1 MEYAFRGTLT
11 RVLAVVAVLA
21 VFTGMVW
28 AQGGTG
34 ELTGLV
40 TDPSGAVVP
49 GAQVTLT
56 NSATGEKRVET
67 TTAAGIYHFSALK
80 VVGAYTIEIT
90 AKTFKGY
97 KIGNIIISVGVV
109 TTHDAKLEVGAAGET
124 VTVEAGAQLVQTE
137 DSSLSGAV
145 GREVWQSM
153 PLETRSQ
160 NEFIGLLAGAEPA
173 AQANLGTDR
182 GAAVDGT
189 RSGTGNFLVEGF
201 DNNDQGLGGGGSL
214 VGPGG
219 ANTTIS
225 PDAIQEYR
233 VIEHVAPAEFGKA
246 GGFVTDTVLK
256 SGTNQWHGSL
266 FEYNRVQAL
275 AANDFFSDR
284 NGIKDHLVRN
294 QFGGSF
300 GGPIIK
306 DKTFFYF
313 TTEFHRLRS
322 SAPTSA
328 YATTPDFLNFVSSG
342 AFEQNLEG
350 TGPYTGI
357 GLICGGATSFQALAC
372 PGQISSAGALGPIF
386 QQLSSSQPFPLC
398 IIGSANCKTVSTGM
412 AGTDSFLAA
421 GLYLFNVQYG
431 LPGAPV
437 PIYGNLT
444 LSEPSSTNQARY
456 TAKVD
461 HKLGPK
467 DQLTV
472 AYLYD
477 NADATTQFAGGVST
491 FGVPLNSHGR
501 AQNAGVTWS
510 HTFSPTILNQARMA
524 YTRHTAD
531 FPGDK
536 TANAGQIPSV
546 ATAFD
551 PLGTGF
557 GNSTNL
563 PQFFTEN
570 NFTYKDDL
578 SVTRGKHNFKGGASY
593 NRTRNGS
600 SFQADSNG
608 FFLPYSVEDLVT
620 DLKVDDQ
627 IDAIVAPLGLGPY
640 GSVFYAEA
648 SINPSVTPATRPN
661 YYRGFRA
668 NEVGMYFQDDWRITP
683 RLTLNLGVR
692 WDYFGPPH
700 NFQRGIDSNYYSGS
714 NVTPLN
720 CTFPTLTGGT
730 VTGPCNDTTI
740 GGNQF
745 FPANNPIIAAFGTGA
760 LATRDHEIW
769 NKDTN
774 NFAPRFG
781 WAWDTMGNQKMV
793 VRGGF
798 GIAYDRM
805 YNNIF
810 ENIRFNPPYFCFCN
824 FGTFING
831 TPAGGTYQPGLYAA
845 PFNNQ
850 GEFNSTALF
859 PGGLPKT
866 SPRAI
871 TQNLVT
877 AYYEQAFFGVQY
889 ELAKDMVLETNFV
902 GTYGHK
908 LLGILNL
915 NTFPGRRVGGGESS
929 LRPNPNVNNINLRT
943 NCCDSNYNGLQVT
956 LRKRFARG
964 MSFNANYTY
973 SKALDDLSDV
983 FTPRSSNGAIN
994 PTDSLNPQLD
1004 YGPADFNVKHR
1015 IVGSY
1020 TYDLPFA
1027 KGNRWIGGWSL
1038 SGIVSYQTG
1047 SPFSVTSSSSTNDPN
1062 KNGTFND
1069 RFAYNGSAPIY
1080 TGKSAADGYFNTGAF
1095 SILNDPNAAVPVLC
1109 PATMNGG
1116 LWCEGRAAGQM
1127 GRNSLTGPKYA
1138 NWDFGIGKRFKV
1150 TENSAITLQGNLFNI
1165 FNHPNFRLPVSDAA
1179 LGNFGASTSD
1189 FGARV
1194 TQLSLRYDF

>member
-1 MEYAFRGTLT
+1 MEYAFRGTVT
-11 RVLAVVAVLA
+11 RVLVVVAVLA
-21 VFTGMVW
+21 LFTGTLW
-28 AQGGTG
+28 SQGGTG

-40 TDPSGAVVP
+40 TDPSGAVVV

-67 TTAAGIYHFSALK
+67 TTSAGIYHFSGLQ
-80 VVGAYTIEIT
+80 VVGTYAIEIT
-90 AKTFKGY
+90 AKSFKGY
-97 KIGNIIISVGVV
+97 KIGNIIVSVGVV

-124 VTVEAGAQLVQTE
+124 VTVEAGAQLVQTT
-137 DSSLSGAV
+137 DSSLSGVV

-173 AQANLGTDR
+173 AQANLGSDR

-266 FEYNRVQAL
+266 FEYNRIQAL

-284 NGIKDHLVRN
+284 ASIKDHLVRN
-294 QFGGSF
+294 QFGGSV

-306 DKTFFYF
+306 DKSFFYF
-313 TTEFHRLRS
+313 TTEIHHERS
-322 SAPTSA
+322 SAPVQSTS
-328 YATTPDFLNFVSSG
+328 TTPDFLNFVSSG
-342 AFEQNLEG
+342 AYEQNLEG
-350 TGPYTGI
+350 TGPYAGI
-357 GLICGGATSFQALAC
+357 GILCGNIVAGTASC
-372 PGQISSAGALGPIF
+372 PGAFPDAATLGPIF
-386 QQLSSSQPFPLC
+386 TQLKGSEPFPLC
-398 IIGSANCKTVSTGM
+398 VPGTSNCTNLLTGSN
-412 AGTDSFLAA
+412 
-421 GLYLFNVQYG
+421 GLYTFGAVYG
-431 LPGAPV
+431 LPGAPI
-437 PIYGNLT
+437 PIYGSLT
-444 LSEPSSTNQARY
+444 LSEPNVLNQTRY
-456 TAKVD
+456 TGKFD
-461 HKLGPK
+461 QKLGAK
-467 DQLTV
+467 DQLNV

-477 NADATTQFAGGVST
+477 NADQSVGLAGGAAT
-491 FGVPLNSHGR
+491 FGVTEIIHGR

-510 HTFSPTILNQARMA
+510 HTFSPTILNQARMS
-524 YTRHTAD
+524 YTRHTAN
-531 FPGDK
+531 FPGDPG
-536 TANAGQIPSV
+536 ANKAQVPTIFTGN
-546 ATAFD
+546 D
-551 PLGTGF
+551 PLGVGF
-557 GNSTNL
+557 GNNGNL

-570 NFTYKDDL
+570 DFTYKDDL
-578 SVTRGKHNFKGGASY
+578 SVTHGKHNFKGGGSY

-600 SFQADSNG
+600 SFQAVNNG
-608 FFLPYSVEDLVT
+608 LFAPYTVEDLVT
-620 DLKVDDQ
+620 DNKVDDNFDQ
-627 IDAIVAPLGLGPY
+627 FFFGGPVY
-640 GSVFYAEA
+640 GSVLYAEA
-648 SINPSVTPATRPN
+648 TINPSVVPATPPT

-668 NEVGMYFQDDWRITP
+668 NEVAAYIQDDWRVTP
-683 RLTLNLGVR
+683 RLTLNIGLR

-700 NFQRGIDSNYYSGS
+700 NYKSGIDSNFYSGS
-714 NVTPLN
+714 NVTPLTCN
-720 CTFPTLTGGT
+720 FGT
-730 VTGPCNDTTI
+730 TAAPNIAPCNDTAV
-740 GGNQF
+740 GGNPY
-745 FPANNPIIAAFGTGA
+745 FPANNPVIAAFGSGA
-760 LATRDHEIW
+760 LAIRNHEIW

-781 WAWDTMGNQKMV
+781 FAWDTLGNQKMV
-793 VRGGF
+793 VRGGY

-810 ENIRFNPPYFCFCN
+810 ENIRFNPPYFCFCLY
-824 FGTFING
+824 GTFING
-831 TPAGGTYQPGLYAA
+831 VAAGANWQPGLYAV
-845 PFNNQ
+845 PFNGQ
-850 GEFNSTALF
+850 GLFNSPTLF
-859 PGGLPKT
+859 PNGIPKT

-871 TQNLVT
+871 DQNLVT
-877 AYYEQAFFGVQY
+877 AYYEQAYFGFQY
-889 ELAKDMVLETNFV
+889 EVTKDTVLETNFV

-915 NTFPGRRVGGGESS
+915 NTYPGRTSGAGSTK
-929 LRPNPNVNNINLRT
+929 RPNPAFNSINLRT
-943 NCCDSNYNGLQVT
+943 NCCSSNYDALQVT
-956 LRKRFARG
+956 LRKRFSG
-964 MSFNANYTY
+964 GLSFNANYTY

-983 FTPRSSNGAIN
+983 FTPRGAAAVIN

-1020 TYDLPFA
+1020 TYDLPFL

-1038 SGIVSYQTG
+1038 SGIVSFQTG
-1047 SPFSVTSSSSTNDPN
+1047 SPFSIASSSTSNDPN

-1069 RFAYNGSAPIY
+1069 RLQYIGPGGLSNAY
-1080 TGKSAADGYFNTGAF
+1080 TGGNPANGYFKTADF
-1095 SILNDPNAAVPVLC
+1095 QTLVC
-1109 PATMNGG
+1109 PANINGG
-1116 LWCEGRAAGQM
+1116 LFCEGRAAGQL
-1127 GRNSLTGPKYA
+1127 GRNSLVGPKFF

-1150 TENSAITLQGNLFNI
+1150 TENTAVTLQGNFFNI
-1165 FNHPNFRLPVSDAA
+1165 LNHPNFRLPGTDPNAS
-1179 LGNFGASTSD
+1179 NYGASASD